1 MGKSV
6 QVQFPLLGVNKG
18 MATSKQAFATASLMN
33 NVRLY
38 GVLDKRARGG
48 QRPGQTPWGND
59 GDGTLIGAANNPVV
73 AMCTVSSIL

>member
-1 MGKSV
+1 MGRPI
-6 QVQFPLLGVNKG
+6 QIQFPLLGINKG
-18 MATSKQAFATASLMN
+18 MATSKQPFATASQMN

-48 QRPGQTPWGND
+48 QRPGLTPWGNED
-59 GDGTLIGAANNPVV
+59 LIGDSNQPVV